1 MRSISTTL
9 QLVCLLLSLH
19 RSPCSGAAATAS
31 NFSSCLV
38 SNGVSNF
45 SVPTS
50 PGYAGLLHSSIFNL
64 RFTLPNVAG
73 PAAIV
78 LPESRDDLRRAILC
92 ARARSLA
99 IRVRSGGHSYE
110 GLSYTTENHVPFV
123 LVDLANLNR
132 VRVEPGSATAWAA
145 ESGATLGELY
155 YAVGRSSYSLALP
168 AGSGSTTGLGGHVS
182 GGGFGLLSRKFGLAA
197 DNVLDA
203 AVITPD
209 GRVLD
214 RSSMGD
220 DVFWAIRGGGGGSW
234 GVVYAWKLRTAFTV
248 GRTGPV
254 ELIAGLLHRWQYVGP
269 NLPDE
274 FYLSVYA
281 PTGSTDGNV
290 SISFTGQ
297 VLASKD
303 HALSVLSQ
311 SFPELGLT
319 ERHLSEMSWVE
330 STAKFAG
337 LSTVEDLPNRRRQ
350 PKQYSKSKSDYVQAP
365 IWRND
370 MAEIVRH
377 LSTGPTGSIQLDPYG
392 GAMARVRSAETP
404 FPHRAGNLYSIQ
416 YGVSWNRSEVARA
429 EEFIG
434 WLRSFYKFMA
444 PYVSKDPRAAYV
456 NYLDLDLGV
465 NNWTQAAGGSSAQA
479 VARARSSWGEA
490 YFGGNFDRLVVIPK
504 WCFGKNDGWVI
515 LVDKWLGDNAE
526 FAAKSSKNR
535 ANRKNRNH
543 WGFKAMKEDKLKRP
557 LSDMELWK
565 LARARSDRKEC
576 ESEYYGK
583 TEEHLETYK
592 EFEKLHLPGPDAPHA
607 YKAFVELRNLNVR
620 EYLQRVK
627 ANEDYNRQMMAA
639 MLASCTN
646 CTDQP
651 QMGPAPSPAGE
662 PPHVST
668 FDEWVALGS
677 ETPGTGG
684 STPVTPL
691 WQGGAGLGGAHDDDT
706 RLG

>member
-1 MRSISTTL
+1 MHSVAALL
-9 QLVCLLLSLH
+9 QLLCLLLSLDL
-19 RSPCSGAAATAS
+19 SPSSGAAAATAS

-38 SNGVSNF
+38 SDGVTNF
-45 SVPTS
+45 SLPTS
-50 PGYAGLLHSSIFNL
+50 PSYAGLLNSSIFNL

-73 PAAIV
+73 PAAVV

-92 ARARSLA
+92 ARASSLA

-123 LVDLANLNR
+123 VVDLANLNR
-132 VRVEPGSATAWAA
+132 VRVEPGSATAWA
-145 ESGATLGELY
+145 ESGATVGELY
-155 YAVGRSSYSLALP
+155 YAVGRSSQSLAFT
-168 AGSGSTTGLGGHVS
+168 AGSESTTGLGGHVS
-182 GGGFGLLSRKFGLAA
+182 GGGFGLLSRRFALAA

-203 AVITPD
+203 ALITPD

-234 GVVYAWKLRTAFTV
+234 GVVYAWKLRLVPVPRNVTVFTV

-254 ELIAGLLHRWQYVGP
+254 ELIAGLVHRWQDVGP

-297 VLASKD
+297 VLESKER
-303 HALSVLSQ
+303 ALSVLSQ

-319 ERHLSEMSWVE
+319 ELDLSEMSWVE

-337 LSTVEDLPNRRRQ
+337 LSTVEDLANRRRQ

-365 IWRND
+365 ISRHD
-370 MAEIVRH
+370 MVEIVRY

-392 GAMARVRSAETP
+392 GAMARVGRAETP

-416 YGVSWNRSEVARA
+416 YGVTWDRSQVARA
-429 EEFIG
+429 EEYIG
-434 WLRSFYKFMA
+434 WLRSFYKYMA

-465 NNWTQAAGGSSAQA
+465 NNWTRAAGGSSAQA

-490 YFGGNFDRLVVIPK
+490 YFGENFDRLVRAKTV
-504 WCFGKNDGWVI
+504 
-515 LVDKWLGDNAE
+515 VDPGNVFNNA
-526 FAAKSSKNR
+526 
-535 ANRKNRNH
+535 
-543 WGFKAMKEDKLKRP
+543 
-557 LSDMELWK
+557 
-565 LARARSDRKEC
+565 
-576 ESEYYGK
+576 
-583 TEEHLETYK
+583 
-592 EFEKLHLPGPDAPHA
+592 
-607 YKAFVELRNLNVR
+607 
-620 EYLQRVK
+620 Q
-627 ANEDYNRQMMAA
+627 
-639 MLASCTN
+639 
-646 CTDQP
+646 
-651 QMGPAPSPAGE
+651 
-662 PPHVST
+662 
-668 FDEWVALGS
+668 
-677 ETPGTGG
+677 
-684 STPVTPL
+684 STPPL
-691 WQGGAGLGGAHDDDT
+691 NIRAEG
-706 RLG
+706 